1 MSSDDS
7 VTSAPQLLL
16 AGDDKAKNRGF
27 LEKCLSG
34 PHGNEKRPHS
44 QVLSKK
50 PEEIILLGRK

>member
-7 VTSAPQLLL
+7 VPSAPQLLL
-16 AGDDKAKNRGF
+16 AGDGKAKNRGF
-27 LEKCLSG
+27 LEKFLSG

-50 PEEIILLGRK
+50 PEEIILLGRE